1 MSLLPNAPVRIVS
14 LLPSATEI
22 VCALG
27 LSDALVGI
35 SHDCDYPS
43 TVAGKP
49 VLSQAVITAEL
60 SSGEIDRRIRG
71 QLHQGLSVYHLDQAE
86 LGRLEPTLILTQE
99 LCEVCAPSFSLVEAA
114 ARRAG
119 SDSRI
124 VSLEP
129 RGLEDILDNIVLV
142 GELTGRREDAGNL
155 VADLGRR
162 IQKVKGA
169 VAGRPRPTVICLEWL
184 DPLFVAGHWVP
195 EMVDAAGGSDLLGH
209 PRAHSSVIEWQAI
222 VEADPDVLVLMPC
235 GFDLSRTRDEAEL
248 LIRRQG
254 WDELKAVRS
263 RRVYLTNGT
272 AYFNRPGPR
281 IIQGLEILAAIVHP
295 EAVDWPFPESG
306 FERLDLP

>member
-1 MSLLPNAPVRIVS
+1 MLQPENLRIVS

-35 SHDCDYPS
+35 SHDCDYPP

-49 VLSQAVITAEL
+49 VLSQAVITATL

-71 QLHQGLSVYHLDQAE
+71 QLHQGLSVYHLDQAQ

-129 RGLEDILDNIVLV
+129 HGLEDILENIALV
-142 GELTGRREDAGNL
+142 GELTGRRDDAGSL
-155 VADLGRR
+155 VGDLRRR
-162 IQKVKGA
+162 IQQVKGA
-169 VAGRPRPTVICLEWL
+169 VAGRPRPTVVCLEWL
-184 DPLFVAGHWVP
+184 DPLFIAGHWVP
-195 EMVDAAGGSDLLGH
+195 EMVEAAGGSDLLGH
-209 PRAHSSVIEWQAI
+209 PRDHSSVIEWPAV

-235 GFDLSRTRDEAEL
+235 GFDVSRTREEAEPL
-248 LIRRQG
+248 RSRPRWGTLT
-254 WDELKAVRS
+254 AVRS
-263 RRVYLTNGT
+263 ERVYATNGT

-281 IIQGLEILAAIVHP
+281 IIDGLEILAAILHP
-295 EAVDWPFPESG
+295 EAVDGPIPESA